1 MAMLSLGRMSLGGFN
16 ITLLENKAI
25 QFSRLGFFPR
35 VSNLEVQAQCQDPQY
50 MRDKGVNTYYPQG
63 TVCYADPSQGTF
75 KVDHNRY
82 IFNLQKKLKFQRLVP
97 ILEYL
102 ALVWLENGK
111 SFNRFNVNITD
122 RVDRK
127 CK

>member
-1 MAMLSLGRMSLGGFN
+1 MVYLF
-16 ITLLENKAI
+16 K
-25 QFSRLGFFPR
+25 P
-35 VSNLEVQAQCQDPQY
+35 
-50 MRDKGVNTYYPQG
+50 VNY
-63 TVCYADPSQGTF
+63 DS
-75 KVDHNRY
+75 Y
-82 IFNLQKKLKFQRLVP
+82 IFNLQKKIIFQRLMP

-127 CK
+127 C